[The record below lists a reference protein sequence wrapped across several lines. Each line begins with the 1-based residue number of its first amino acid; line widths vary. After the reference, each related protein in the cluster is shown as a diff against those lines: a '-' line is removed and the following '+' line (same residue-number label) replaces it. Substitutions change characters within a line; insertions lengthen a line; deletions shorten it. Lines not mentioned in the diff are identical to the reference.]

1 MNSLQTGLIAVGVLV
16 VSLLAIWSWWQTRG
30 GKNQARSL
38 DSLRVP
44 ETKKTPPPAETEHQ
58 LRLEPDEFR
67 VRMDDDVV
75 AEPVVRTASNA
86 VPDRVLTSVYDQ
98 AVHADA
104 HVINANQT
112 STPNTQG
119 AKLPES
125 ETAEQIASTSHVTQ
139 TLPVQTAQTAQTP
152 LPVGSVPGA
161 AFDVLPFD
169 ERLHVHAVIYHD
181 DGQPAD
187 VAPFLHLA
195 GGNACFTRLFRQ
207 SPWEAVDLSQPTGA
221 AHKVCLAVPIA
232 SRSGAVTEAEFEDWR
247 TQVAVAAAKQNC
259 VVEFEGFSAAEKRSA
274 ELDEFLVAVDCVPIV
289 YLVRKDGASWSG
301 TRLRSTL
308 EANGFRLQTD
318 GRFAYHEV
326 GTQDIIFY
334 AVDGYER
341 AFTPEQL
348 RTDAVVAFRLVMEV
362 ALLKQPLHRFDIY
375 RQTLRALSK
384 LLDADL
390 RDSTGANVGETE
402 FAEMR
407 EQVKTSADA
416 LTDAGIVPGSVTA
429 QTLFG

>member
-16 VSLLAIWSWWQTRG
+16 VSLLAIWSWWQTRS
-30 GKNQARSL
+30 GKNEARSL

-44 ETKKTPPPAETEHQ
+44 EAKNTSSTTETNHQ
-58 LRLEPDEFR
+58 LRVEPDEFR
-67 VRMDDDVV
+67 VRMDDDDVV
-75 AEPVVRTASNA
+75 GNSVVHATSKGVTDIVASQDYHSSIEQDVPVVEPMNATAA
-86 VPDRVLTSVYDQ
+86 T
-98 AVHADA
+98 ADA
-104 HVINANQT
+104 VQSFTTETTEQFAS
-112 STPNTQG
+112 STPLQAPTHN
-119 AKLPES
+119 APH
-125 ETAEQIASTSHVTQ
+125 TS
-139 TLPVQTAQTAQTP
+139 PVQA
-152 LPVGSVPGA
+152 PVSVVGA
-161 AFDVLPFD
+161 PIDVLPFD
-169 ERLHVHAVIYHD
+169 ERLHVHAVIFHD
-181 DGQPAD
+181 DGQPTD

-207 SPWEAVDLSQPTGA
+207 SPWEIVDLSQPTGA

-232 SRSGAVTEAEFEDWR
+232 SRSGSVTEAEFDDWR

-259 VVEFEGFSAAEKRSA
+259 IVEFEGFTAVEKRSA

-301 TRLRSTL
+301 TRLRGTL

-341 AFTPEQL
+341 AFTPDQL

-390 RDSTGANVGETE
+390 RDSTGANVGEAE

>member
-16 VSLLAIWSWWQTRG
+16 VSLLAIWSWWQTRS
-30 GKNQARSL
+30 GKNEARSL

-44 ETKKTPPPAETEHQ
+44 ETKNTSSTTETNHQ
-58 LRLEPDEFR
+58 LRVEPDEFR
-67 VRMDDDVV
+67 VRMDDDDVV
-75 AEPVVRTASNA
+75 GAPVVRTAPTGVADSVA
-86 VPDRVLTSVYDQ
+86 VQDYDSARDHDVPVVESIKVTATTTDDARSFATETTGQFASSPQLPPPLTPSAPY
-98 AVHADA
+98 
-104 HVINANQT
+104 
-112 STPNTQG
+112 S
-119 AKLPES
+119 S
-125 ETAEQIASTSHVTQ
+125 
-139 TLPVQTAQTAQTP
+139 PVQAPA
-152 LPVGSVPGA
+152 SIAGA
-161 AFDVLPFD
+161 PIDVLPFD
-169 ERLHVHAVIYHD
+169 ERLHVHAVIFHD
-181 DGQPAD
+181 DGQPTD

-207 SPWEAVDLSQPTGA
+207 SPWEIVDLSQPTGA

-232 SRSGAVTEAEFEDWR
+232 SRSGSVTEAEFDDWR

-259 VVEFEGFSAAEKRSA
+259 IVEFEGFTAVEKRSA

-301 TRLRSTL
+301 TRLRGTL

-341 AFTPEQL
+341 AFTPDQL

-390 RDSTGANVGETE
+390 RDSTGANVGEAE

>member
-16 VSLLAIWSWWQTRG
+16 VSLLAIWSWWQTRS
-30 GKNQARSL
+30 GKNEAKSL
-38 DSLRVP
+38 DALRVP
-44 ETKKTPPPAETEHQ
+44 ETKKTSPATETNHQ
-58 LRLEPDEFR
+58 LRVEPDEFR
-67 VRMDDDVV
+67 VRMDDEDVV
-75 AEPVVRTASNA
+75 GEPVVRAASGVASDIVATNDFDLPTTRG
-86 VPDRVLTSVYDQ
+86 VPFVESVKTITPTTVEVQSSVAETTDQFSSSQPLTSSPHE
-98 AVHADA
+98 A
-104 HVINANQT
+104 
-112 STPNTQG
+112 
-119 AKLPES
+119 
-125 ETAEQIASTSHVTQ
+125 
-139 TLPVQTAQTAQTP
+139 PVLAAA
-152 LPVGSVPGA
+152 SVPGA
-161 AFDVLPFD
+161 PIDVLPFD
-169 ERLHVHAVIYHD
+169 ERLHVHAVIFHD
-181 DGQPAD
+181 DGQPTD

-232 SRSGAVTEAEFEDWR
+232 SRSGSVTEAEFDDWR

-259 VVEFEGFSAAEKRSA
+259 IVEFEGFTAVEKRSA

-301 TRLRSTL
+301 TRLRGTL

-390 RDSTGANVGETE
+390 RDSTGANVGEAE